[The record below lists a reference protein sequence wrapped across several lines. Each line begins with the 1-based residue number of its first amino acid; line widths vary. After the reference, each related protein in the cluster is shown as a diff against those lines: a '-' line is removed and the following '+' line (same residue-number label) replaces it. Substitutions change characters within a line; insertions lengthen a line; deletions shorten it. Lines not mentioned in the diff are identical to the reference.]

1 MISKNTMAMP
11 PMISQ
16 RRFDRRRPP
25 SAPEVD
31 AGLDPAVIGGAASGA
46 AGAGGIDAGAEPG
59 SMRGSPLSATLPSLA
74 LPIAPRPHH
83 TPKCLRVNSTQRH
96 KACQALDCRL
106 VLGQEE
112 PLIRG

>member
-25 SAPEVD
+25 SAPGVD

-46 AGAGGIDAGAEPG
+46 AGAGGIDAGAEAG

-74 LPIAPRPHH
+74 LPTVPALTIRRNAFLSIAPSG
-83 TPKCLRVNSTQRH
+83 TKL
-96 KACQALDCRL
+96 ARL
-106 VLGQEE
+106 WTAG
-112 PLIRG
+112 

>member
-16 RRFDRRRPP
+16 RRFDRGRPP
-25 SAPEVD
+25 SGPAVD
-31 AGLDPAVIGGAASGA
+31 SGTDPAVIGGAASGA
-46 AGAGGIDAGAEPG
+46 AEAGGIDAGAEAG

-74 LPIAPRPHH
+74 RPTLPHPHH
-83 TPKCLRVNSTQRH
+83 TPKCLPVNSTQRH

-106 VLGQEE
+106 VLEQEE